1 MIITIEVFDRG
12 YCPCFNCI
20 SIDEMAYKE
29 NRARNDT
36 RQIIA
41 EMLKPSVHVRFV
53 HSRLILSISRNGC
66 ADQPILSPR
75 V

>member
-1 MIITIEVFDRG
+1 MIITIEVFERG

-20 SIDEMAYKE
+20 SIDERAYKE

-41 EMLKPSVHVRFV
+41 EMLKPSVRFV
-53 HSRLILSISRNGC
+53 HS
-66 ADQPILSPR
+66 

>member
-20 SIDEMAYKE
+20 SIDERAYKE

-41 EMLKPSVHVRFV
+41 EMLKPSVRFV
-53 HSRLILSISRNGC
+53 HFRLILSISRNGC

>member
-41 EMLKPSVHVRFV
+41 EMLKPSLD
-53 HSRLILSISRNGC
+53 SSIPFNPF
-66 ADQPILSPR
+66 D
-75 V
+75 